1 MSRQGGGRLRV
12 VVFTAEVPWGMSE
25 SFVLSELVELERR
38 VEALLVIPVRP
49 ATPLFHGAEAR
60 SVAEFA
66 LCVPLLSVRV
76 IVGAIGVTLGSPAR
90 VARVTL
96 ELVRASRSWWILLKN
111 VAVLPKALYATRLVR
126 AFGAG
131 HIHAHWASVPASM
144 AFIVSRLTGIPW
156 SVTAHRFDIAEDNL
170 LRVKIQSA
178 RFARVISSRGRR
190 EVLRII
196 GEPDQPNLV
205 ELHVGTHIPPIP
217 LDVHPSDGR
226 PPVVVCVAN
235 LVAIKG
241 HRYLVDACRILR
253 ERGVSF
259 SCQIIGA
266 GPLRSA
272 IERQVRDLGLDACVR
287 VRGPVLHDEVM
298 AMLREGECD
307 VAVLPSIRMANGA
320 EEGIPVALMEAL
332 AHRVPAVATETGGI
346 PELLGDGA
354 GVLVKPASSID
365 LANALER
372 LLADPVG
379 RAALAGTGRRR
390 IERDFNG
397 AMIADRLVALM
408 EPDAAVRSWTQG

>member
-1 MSRQGGGRLRV
+1 MSQQVGGRLRV
-12 VVFTAEVPWGMSE
+12 VIFTAEVPWGMSE
-25 SFVLSELVELERR
+25 SFVLSELVEVERH

-49 ATPLFHGAEAR
+49 ATPLFHGRDAR
-60 SVAEFA
+60 SVAESA
-66 LCVPLLSVRV
+66 VCVPLLSVRV
-76 IVGAIGVTLGSPAR
+76 IAGAIKTCLGSPAR
-90 VARVTL
+90 VARVAF
-96 ELVRASRSWWILLKN
+96 ELLRASRSVRILLKN
-111 VAVLPKALYATRLVR
+111 VAVLPKALYVTRIVR
-126 AFGAG
+126 TFDAG

-144 AFIVSRLTGIPW
+144 AFVVSTLTGIPW

-170 LRVKIQSA
+170 LRVKVQSA

-196 GEPDQPNLV
+196 GEQDQPNLV
-205 ELHVGTHIPPIP
+205 ELHMGTRLPPVS
-217 LDVHPSDGR
+217 LDVHRHDGR

-259 SCQIIGA
+259 SCQIIGG
-266 GPLRSA
+266 GPLRST
-272 IERQVRDLGLDACVR
+272 IERQVRDLGLDAWVQ
-287 VRGPVLHDEVM
+287 VRGPIPHDEVI

-307 VAVLPSIRMANGA
+307 IAVLPSIRMADGA

-332 AHRVPAVATETGGI
+332 AHGVPAVATETGGI

-365 LANALER
+365 LADALER
-372 LLADPVG
+372 LLADPAG
-379 RAALAGTGRRR
+379 RAALADTGRRR
-390 IERDFNG
+390 VERDFDG
-397 AMIADRLVALM
+397 AAIAERLVTLM
-408 EPDAAVRSWTQG
+408 AH